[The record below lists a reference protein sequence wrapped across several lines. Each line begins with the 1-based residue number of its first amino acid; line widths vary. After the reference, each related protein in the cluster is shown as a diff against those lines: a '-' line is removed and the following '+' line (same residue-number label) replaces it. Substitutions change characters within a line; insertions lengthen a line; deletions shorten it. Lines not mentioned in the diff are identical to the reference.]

1 MVCVC
6 VYVCVCLHMCVVCV
20 RCRCR
25 ERTCISMH
33 TYTHT
38 HTHTGAIDV
47 GHGRNSSGSRNSSR
61 GVGSGSEVDLTG
73 VSQHGTTT
81 QRPAASHTIT
91 QHHTPPHTITHHH
104 TPSHSGQQHHTPSH
118 TITQHHTPSH
128 TTTHHHTPS
137 HSGQQHH
144 AAACTDARP
153 SGKKQ
158 TLGAMLMQSAQ
169 ALQRGEGGCED
180 GDGRDDEFDPN
191 CDQHG
196 RGGGEGLCDARIQ
209 PSRAGGGGVGRSREG
224 GLGSSN
230 VAQGRGL
237 IGGGRRISAGQA
249 TTPGSASGF
258 KPVYD

>member
-1 MVCVC
+1 
-6 VYVCVCLHMCVVCV
+6 MCVVCV

-81 QRPAASHTIT
+81 QRPAA
-91 QHHTPPHTITHHH
+91 
-104 TPSHSGQQHHTPSH
+104 SH

>member
-91 QHHTPPHTITHHH
+91 QHHTPPHTI
-104 TPSHSGQQHHTPSH
+104 
-118 TITQHHTPSH
+118 
-128 TTTHHHTPS
+128 THHHTPS